1 MFIQFSSV
9 KIYNFLTKV
18 WIGKK
23 FGSQSLASPTPSGLI
38 AKVAS
43 PWGVI
48 ISNTNRKT
56 QKRHKDKLPQEVQK
70 KEVCF
75 CKLKQTTKQSLGGTV
90 KKEGLLGQAS
100 CSPQA
105 SKGCRRSW
113 PHAAP
118 PSPSSDLSCGQRCEK
133 LVKHKKW
140 NLVVEACAIMFPPIG
155 FLGSA
160 WWRLFLGN

>member
-1 MFIQFSSV
+1 MSKCLFNSVQFSQDIQFSD
-9 KIYNFLTKV
+9 KGLDRQKV
-18 WIGKK
+18 WFSVPGVPYTIRIDCKGGLTL
-23 FGSQSLASPTPSGLI
+23 GSNL
-38 AKVAS
+38 
-43 PWGVI
+43 

-75 CKLKQTTKQSLGGTV
+75 CKLKQTTKQSLGAII
-90 KKEGLLGQAS
+90 KREGLLGQAS

-160 WWRLFLGN
+160 W